1 VRKGEDHAGEQTVMV
16 YSFRLCLTK
25 DPANR
30 VPFPRPKAYDPARF
44 ELVRRYFQKYPNAPL
59 PWDLYPLPGN
69 KFDANNGIG
78 KMFSMGLVG
87 EANGWC
93 ASDPAGRAQLWDK
106 HKEYTLEFYHFL
118 TTDAAVPAK
127 IRETMAEL
135 GLCRD
140 EFPET
145 GHWSPQLY
153 VREGRRLDG
162 RYTLTQRD
170 IIEDP
175 SKDDPI
181 AVSSFPIDS
190 HDCRR
195 IALPEGVLN
204 EGTIFPV
211 RMPGRPHGYAYHI
224 PYRAI
229 TPAVAECSNLLVP
242 VALSATHVA
251 YASVR
256 VEPTWMAIGQ
266 SAGIAAALSA
276 KEGVTVQ
283 VLDYGRLRARL
294 LAQNQVLDLPVLPPL
309 PAKSDETGKGAGIAP
324 ASLPGLILDDAQA
337 ELSGDWERSTN
348 FKPHVGSGYLHD
360 GRRSDRKSQAT
371 FRFQGAGRRRVRTPH
386 GLLRPRDQD
395 KPTAAQAR
403 GGGSEHRFTV
413 DQTQPLPAG
422 EAFRPLGHFMPRRG
436 IDYVLTVSN
445 DDTTGFVILDAF
457 QLLPVGASAKSS
469 PMKTRLLLCLP
480 LSSSACSTPE
490 TERPAATLLPAGWD
504 AKAAGD
510 KVMAGLIKVSGPAV
524 KGAHDSHLVIVG
536 ERAYVVAEA
545 NDRQGGEAADLALRL
560 RPPFRSSTSATERLL
575 DVMTIARS
583 EQAFANETLPVR
595 RRASSRASVRSV
607 RRALAACRFASEA
620 ARQTPRSQTYYRDLD
635 LGTMTFEPEI
645 HRMKIRTADGV
656 FDLQPQ
662 HLHADAAK
670 QGFLRKPSDAG
681 LYLFDNFKD
690 FDGRTFIA
698 INNYLGAQQA
708 LCTLNATADTL
719 EIVGHFNGPGGPSLT
734 EPGGQPPA

>member
-1 VRKGEDHAGEQTVMV
+1 MRLFLALGLLLLARPARAVDADVIVYGATPGGFCAAIAAAREGAKVVLIEPTAHVGGVNTGGLSFSDSNQTIRSTLRGLFEEWHQRVAADYAARGVKLPYDVAVKNNVVWTYEPHVAARVTNAMLKEAGVTVLTQQPLESVEKEGAKLASFRTSAGVYSAKVFVDATYEGDLLAKSGVYWHLGRDNRDEYGESLAGRQYPKQLMAIDGFDAHGLPLPLITTVRKGDDNAGEQTVMV

-30 VPFPRPKAYDPARF
+30 VPFPAPKAYDPARF

-87 EANGWC
+87 EANGWG
-93 ASDPAGRAQLWDK
+93 ASDPAGRAKLWDK
-106 HKEYTLEFYHFL
+106 HKEYTLEFYQFL

-140 EFPET
+140 EFPEI

-162 RYTLTQRD
+162 RYTLTQKD
-170 IIEDP
+170 IIDEP
-175 SKDDPI
+175 KKDDPI

-211 RMPGRPHGYAYHI
+211 RMPGRPHGYAYHV

-229 TPAVAECSNLLVP
+229 TPASAECSNLLVP

-251 YASVR
+251 YSSVR

-266 SAGIAAALSA
+266 SAGIAAALAA

-283 VLDYGRLRARL
+283 SLDYGRLRTRL

-309 PAKSDETGKGAGIAP
+309 PAKTPASGKGTGIAP

-337 ELSGDWERSTN
+337 ELSGDWEHSTN
-348 FKPHVGSGYLHD
+348 FKPHIGSGYVHD
-360 GRRSDRKSQAT
+360 GKRSDGKSKAT
-371 FRFQGAGRRRVRTPH
+371 FRFKVPADGEYELRMAYSAHETRTTRLP
-386 GLLRPRDQD
+386 LKLE
-395 KPTAAQAR
+395 
-403 GGGSEHRFTV
+403 GGGAEHRFTV

-422 EAFRPLGHFMPRRG
+422 EAFRPLRQFTLRQG
-436 IDYVLTVSN
+436 IDYVLTISN
-445 DDTTGFVILDAF
+445 DDTIGFVILDAF
-457 QLLPVGASAKSS
+457 QLLP
-469 PMKTRLLLCLP
+469 
-480 LSSSACSTPE
+480 
-490 TERPAATLLPAGWD
+490 
-504 AKAAGD
+504 
-510 KVMAGLIKVSGPAV
+510 
-524 KGAHDSHLVIVG
+524 
-536 ERAYVVAEA
+536 
-545 NDRQGGEAADLALRL
+545 
-560 RPPFRSSTSATERLL
+560 
-575 DVMTIARS
+575 
-583 EQAFANETLPVR
+583 
-595 RRASSRASVRSV
+595 
-607 RRALAACRFASEA
+607 LAA
-620 ARQTPRSQTYYRDLD
+620 
-635 LGTMTFEPEI
+635 
-645 HRMKIRTADGV
+645 
-656 FDLQPQ
+656 
-662 HLHADAAK
+662 AAK
-670 QGFLRKPSDAG
+670 
-681 LYLFDNFKD
+681 
-690 FDGRTFIA
+690 
-698 INNYLGAQQA
+698 
-708 LCTLNATADTL
+708 
-719 EIVGHFNGPGGPSLT
+719 
-734 EPGGQPPA
+734 